1 MKKKILALVLCVA
14 LAAVAIVG
22 GTLAYFTDT
31 DDQTNTFTMGNV
43 GIYLRE
49 SKVKRGEDGQPVV
62 ETKDN
67 GENRETGDD
76 QTYHVFPGQ
85 SYTKDP
91 TITVKST
98 SEDCWLVAT
107 VTISKRAN
115 LYALYANDT
124 TGVKQSWGLSL
135 AGEGQMVSGGLASY
149 TAVTKADNDAAGTA
163 LADKVG
169 TMLSKDGT
177 DVAFL
182 TYEEDVPADTIT
194 YTFYFKQAHKAG
206 DKETLFETV
215 TIPSIIDNGDIDSDL
230 KITVKAYAIQKVGF
244 DNVYKAY
251 EAYKTQH
258 P

>member
-43 GIYLRE
+43 EIYLRE
-49 SKVKRGEDGQPVV
+49 SEVKKGEDGQPVV
-62 ETKDN
+62 N
-67 GENRETGDD
+67 GNKTTGKD

-91 TITVKST
+91 TITVKSD

-107 VTISKRAN
+107 VTISNRN
-115 LYALYANDT
+115 DLYALYKDT
-124 TGVKQSWGLSL
+124 DVKKVWGLSL

-149 TAVTKADNDAAGTA
+149 TAETTTDNG
-163 LADKVG
+163 KGG
-169 TMLSKDGT
+169 TMLRKNET

-182 TYEEDVPADTIT
+182 TYEEDESADTIT
-194 YTFYFKQAHKAG
+194 YTFYFKQPHEAG
-206 DKETLFETV
+206 DKETLFTTVKIPET
-215 TIPSIIDNGDIDSDL
+215 IQNNSITEGTMG
-230 KITVKAYAIQKVGF
+230 ITVKAYAIQKVGF

-251 EAYKTQH
+251 DAYKTQH

>member
-67 GENRETGDD
+67 GENRETGKD

-91 TITVKST
+91 TITVKSD

-107 VTISKRAN
+107 VTISNRN
-115 LYALYANDT
+115 DLYALYKDT
-124 TGVKQSWGLSL
+124 DVKKVWGLSL

-149 TAVTKADNDAAGTA
+149 TAETTTDNG
-163 LADKVG
+163 KVG

-177 DVAFL
+177 EVAFL
-182 TYEEDVPADTIT
+182 TYEEDMSADTIT

-206 DKETLFETV
+206 DKETLFTTVKIPET
-215 TIPSIIDNGDIDSDL
+215 IQNNSITEGTMG
-230 KITVKAYAIQKVGF
+230 ITVKAYAIQKVGF
-244 DNVYKAY
+244 DNVYAAY

-258 P
+258 H